1 MEVVHI
7 SQTIV
12 AKVLVVSALLGHLE
26 WGHATVMKIA
36 FTMAIVVR
44 MLNVLVSI
52 TSWNM
57 LYLKLYT

>member
-26 WGHATVMKIA
+26 WGHVTVMKIA
-36 FTMAIVVR
+36 FILAIVVR
-44 MLNVLVSI
+44 MLNVLVS
-52 TSWNM
+52 N
-57 LYLKLYT
+57 